1 VARDRFRLGEMTS
14 ASDAFAA
21 GDPAL
26 FVDSRQRRRL
36 VVLEAG
42 AQFHSHAGTIPHDD
56 VIGGPPCSEHRSTQ
70 GARWMVARPTLE
82 DFVLTMPRGAQVIY
96 PKDLAAMCTLADV
109 GPGMRV
115 FETGVGSGAL
125 SIALLRLGADVTGY
139 EIREDFATRA
149 GRNVRLF
156 LGGTADER
164 YHVRL
169 RDSYEGLEDG
179 DFDRAMLDLPEPW
192 RVIPHLATALRPG
205 GVVCA
210 YTPSITQ
217 AVSVRQSLASGW
229 FDVRTIEVL
238 HRGWHIEGQAVRPD
252 HRMVAHTA
260 FLTVARRSPITAR

>member
-1 VARDRFRLGEMTS
+1 VTVAP
-14 ASDAFAA
+14 DAFQP
-21 GDPAL
+21 GEPAL
-26 FVDSRQRRRL
+26 FVDARQRRRL

-42 AQFHSHAGTIPHDD
+42 GQFHSHAGTIPHDD
-56 VIGGPPCSEHRSTQ
+56 VIGSPPCSEHRSTQ

-125 SIALLRLGADVTGY
+125 SIALLRLGAHVTGY

-156 LGGTADER
+156 LGSGVEER
-164 YHVRL
+164 YQVHL
-169 RDSYEGLEDG
+169 RDSYEPLGHG
-179 DFDRAMLDLPEPW
+179 GFDRAMLDLPEPW
-192 RVIPHLATALRPG
+192 QVVPHLADALVPG

-217 AVSVRQSLASGW
+217 AAAVRQSLSSGW
-229 FDVRTIEVL
+229 FDVRTLEVL
-238 HRGWHIEGQAVRPD
+238 HRGWHIEGLAVRPD

-260 FLTVARRSPITAR
+260 FLTVARRSPTTAR